1 MMATYLQ
8 QSLIVKD
15 RRHAEL
21 ARVGS
26 RSCRGSRKFH
36 AVAVATWRLS
46 SPSGR
51 RARRSVETQSH
62 GLFTPI
68 IPLGEIG
75 KGSLRL
81 DDDADAA
88 KQPQSPSP
96 SSAKQSAAAEAAAG

>member
-1 MMATYLQ
+1 
-8 QSLIVKD
+8 
-15 RRHAEL
+15 
-21 ARVGS
+21 
-26 RSCRGSRKFH
+26 
-36 AVAVATWRLS
+36 
-46 SPSGR
+46 
-51 RARRSVETQSH
+51 VETQSH